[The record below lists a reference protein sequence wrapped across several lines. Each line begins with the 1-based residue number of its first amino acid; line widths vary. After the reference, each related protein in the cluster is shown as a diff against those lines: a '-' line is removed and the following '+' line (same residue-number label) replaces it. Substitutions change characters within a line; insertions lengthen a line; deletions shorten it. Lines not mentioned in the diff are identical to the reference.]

1 VFVPNKVHVL
11 SPAAQAVVGGV
22 AGGGAASGPRAGV
35 RGRAAAPA
43 PAPAAAPAAASP
55 APATRTRAAA
65 APAPAQAAAP
75 AGPGPGQA
83 TPYESC
89 TPEVQAKVVAYFEKV
104 ANDPNQD
111 GNTFGRLLVSSVSE
125 PAIRATI
132 KTLHPIGGTLYTD
145 QDGTVLASLGFG
157 LFDDGAGGMVV
168 SYLS

>member
-43 PAPAAAPAAASP
+43 AAQTAAPAPAA

-65 APAPAQAAAP
+65 PAPAPAAAP
-75 AGPGPGQA
+75 AGSGPGQA
-83 TPYESC
+83 TLYESC